1 MSDEMKLNVLR
12 ELTKGNVKIDN
23 LIMEVTHFYNKSEK
37 ADKGATE
44 VTDEQISQA
53 IMAINGDKKPLSEKQ
68 LFIGVISVL
77 VSKYGWVGKWATCCT
92 RINSLPQ
99 KDMFE
104 KPCDYNSIMAL
115 TALKFA
121 NVSYNEWEKYEPTAS
136 ERFIFQ
142 KCKSVAD
149 AFDKALSSQND
160 FMI

>member
-12 ELTKGNVKIDN
+12 ELTKGNVKIEN

-37 ADKGATE
+37 SATE
-44 VTDEQISQA
+44 TPQITDEQISQA
-53 IMAINGDKKPLSEKQ
+53 IMAINGDDKPLNEKQ
-68 LFIGVISVL
+68 LFLGVICVL
-77 VSKYGWVGKWATCCT
+77 ISKHGWVGKWATCCT

-104 KPCDYNSIMAL
+104 KPCDYNSIKAL

-121 NVSYNEWEKYEPTAS
+121 SVNYNEWEKYEPTVS
-136 ERFIFQ
+136 ERFIFK
-142 KCKSVAD
+142 KCKLVAD